1 LPGSL
6 LGRTRANEAFA
17 CRCLKPE
24 PGTAGS
30 DTCKCLKLFSK
41 VPIWPPKKDL
51 RSMFLGLKLILMQY
65 VLIVAEVLPSHIFTQ
80 PVEKSRTQ
88 ASFLDH

>member
-1 LPGSL
+1 
-6 LGRTRANEAFA
+6 
-17 CRCLKPE
+17 
-24 PGTAGS
+24 
-30 DTCKCLKLFSK
+30 
-41 VPIWPPKKDL
+41 
-51 RSMFLGLKLILMQY
+51 MFLGLKLILMQY